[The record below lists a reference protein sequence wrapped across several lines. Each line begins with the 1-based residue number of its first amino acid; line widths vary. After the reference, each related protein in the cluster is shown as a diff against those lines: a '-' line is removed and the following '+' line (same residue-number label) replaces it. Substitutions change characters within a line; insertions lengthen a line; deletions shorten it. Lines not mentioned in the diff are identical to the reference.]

1 VKHTTR
7 RGGWVLPV
15 LFLFCAAM
23 AMAQSPSHAEPPS
36 HALME
41 GEELTYNVRYA
52 FLDLG
57 QIRIKITAKEHKA
70 GATTYAGIAYIDS
83 YKNVPLVDLHA
94 IFQSMID
101 STVFSRGFTG
111 KMKQD
116 NAWDFSRYQFNYD
129 RRMVAMEMGQKD
141 TVIAKRDTLW
151 IDGPCQDGLSLFFF
165 ARHHLFDGKDANVS
179 AIVTEKK
186 VNTFIRFDKRRDE
199 VEIDAVDYPIDVVG
213 FEGNAEFV
221 GIFGLTGGFDGW
233 FSNDDARVPII
244 AHMKVILGSVTIE
257 LMSWKRPGWTPPRAK
272 D

>member
-1 VKHTTR
+1 MKLTTR

-15 LFLFCAAM
+15 LFLFAIAP
-23 AMAQSPSHAEPPS
+23 AMAQSPAHTDPPS
-36 HALME
+36 RVLME

-57 QIRIKITAKEHKA
+57 QIRIKTIARERKP
-70 GATTYAGIAYIDS
+70 GMTTFSGIAYIDS

-94 IFQSMID
+94 IFQSKID

-116 NAWDFSRYQFNYD
+116 NVWDFSRYTFDYD

-141 TVIAKRDTLW
+141 TVVARRETLW
-151 IDGPCQDGLSLFFF
+151 VDGTCQDGLSLFFY
-165 ARHHLFDGKDANVS
+165 ARQHLFAGRDMNVP

-199 VEIDAVDYPIDVVG
+199 VEVDAVDYPIDVVG

-233 FSNDDARVPII
+233 FSNDEARVPIV
-244 AHMKVILGSVTIE
+244 AHMKVILGSVTLE
-257 LMSWKRPGWTPPRAK
+257 LMSWKRPGWAPPRANN
-272 D
+272 